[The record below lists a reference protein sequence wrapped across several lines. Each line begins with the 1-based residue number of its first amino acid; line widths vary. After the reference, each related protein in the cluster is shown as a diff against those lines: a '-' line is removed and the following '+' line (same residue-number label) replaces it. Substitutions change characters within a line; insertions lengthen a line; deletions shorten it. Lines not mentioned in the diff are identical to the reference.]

1 MNNSS
6 LDKFNPQL
14 SVDCVVFGF
23 DGESLKVL
31 LIEREAA
38 TSNSGL
44 LRKSKLPGDLIF
56 EMEDLDSAAER
67 VLQKLTGLT
76 NLFLRQF
83 AVFGSPDRM
92 KNKDDK
98 QWLEESSG
106 LEIRRVVTTAY
117 YALIRINNADS
128 EKALSHGARWQDIKK
143 LPELAFDHKEIII
156 KGLESIKMAIRFEPI
171 CFNLLPKKFTIRQLQ
186 TLYEVILDQK
196 FDNRNFRKKALK
208 ANYIEP
214 SNEKQSGVAHKP
226 AMYYIFNEAAFLE
239 SQKDYL
245 YYHF

>member
-56 EMEDLDSAAER
+56 EMEGLDSAAER

-117 YALIRINNADS
+117 YALI
-128 EKALSHGARWQDIKK
+128 
-143 LPELAFDHKEIII
+143 
-156 KGLESIKMAIRFEPI
+156 
-171 CFNLLPKKFTIRQLQ
+171 
-186 TLYEVILDQK
+186 
-196 FDNRNFRKKALK
+196 
-208 ANYIEP
+208 
-214 SNEKQSGVAHKP
+214 
-226 AMYYIFNEAAFLE
+226 
-239 SQKDYL
+239 
-245 YYHF
+245 